1 MHEPP
6 DTPFGICTRARS
18 VLGRAR
24 APRVLVVM
32 RDGGEL
38 RGVLSQVSRR
48 NAWIRVDIL
57 VVPAD
62 LIRRVDYLDGGQV
75 RLDV

>member
-1 MHEPP
+1 ML
-6 DTPFGICTRARS
+6 R
-18 VLGRAR
+18 RAR
-24 APRVLVVM
+24 APRVVVVM

-48 NAWIRVDIL
+48 NLWIRVDIWA
-57 VVPAD
+57 VPAD
-62 LIRRVDYLDGGQV
+62 LIQRVDYLDGGQV